1 MSFNGKPIKGVLLD
15 ITGVLAESSAEG
27 DGQVI
32 FGSVEA
38 VKKLTDKGLLKHGKS
53 RNEISPGVKVFP
65 FSGIQVRFL
74 TNETQRTRRN
84 LMEKLHRLGFSMN
97 ETDIFPPALAMSSIA
112 LEKNLRPFLL
122 VHENVLPDLAAIPI
136 AENYDSVVIGD
147 AVDEFSY
154 QNLNKA
160 FRVLMASGGPLY
172 TLGKGRFYREDG
184 ELTLDVGA
192 FAAALA
198 FAADREAIVCGKPA
212 PNFFATAIKDMGVR
226 AEETLM
232 VGDDIV
238 SDVGGAQACGIKGIL
253 VRTGKFQPQDE
264 NHPNVT
270 PDKIVNNLAE
280 IADII
285 VSD

>member
-1 MSFNGKPIKGVLLD
+1 
-15 ITGVLAESSAEG
+15 
-27 DGQVI
+27 
-32 FGSVEA
+32 
-38 VKKLTDKGLLKHGKS
+38 
-53 RNEISPGVKVFP
+53 
-65 FSGIQVRFL
+65 
-74 TNETQRTRRN
+74 
-84 LMEKLHRLGFSMN
+84 MEKLHRLGFTMK

-122 VHENVLPDLAAIPI
+122 VHENLLPDLAAIPI
-136 AENYDSVVIGD
+136 AENYDSVVLGD

-160 FRVLMASGGPLY
+160 FRVLMTSGGPLY

-212 PNFFATAIKDMGVR
+212 PEFFATALKDMGVQP
-226 AEETLM
+226 EETLM

-238 SDVGGAQACGIKGIL
+238 SDVGGAQKCGITGIL

-264 NHPNVT
+264 NHPQVK
-270 PDKIVNNLAE
+270 PDLIVNNLAE
-280 IADII
+280 IVDTILEN
-285 VSD
+285 